1 MLWGIVCSVVILV
14 MILVVI
20 LVVLT
25 FESGQ
30 MLMEPWDVQPCE
42 GLESRYYLKKNWAQ
56 TSSSMMYKL
65 QYNQRFHLT
74 PT

>member
-1 MLWGIVCSVVILV
+1 MLWGVVCRVVILVMILV

-42 GLESRYYLKKNWAQ
+42 GLESRYYLKKVGRIQA
-56 TSSSMMYKL
+56 
-65 QYNQRFHLT
+65 
-74 PT
+74 PV